1 MTLDEAIKKT
11 EEQCDHFQKMS
22 GYFLNKDQEMYVFFT
37 KEYKEAAVLAKW
49 LRELKKRREQQS
61 KDAVD
66 REAVIKEEKPV
77 KIGMEENNDA
87 ER

>member
-22 GYFLNKDQEMYVFFT
+22 GYFLNKDPEMYEFFT

-49 LRELKKRREQQS
+49 LRELKKRREQP
-61 KDAVD
+61 
-66 REAVIKEEKPV
+66 EIKEEKPV
-77 KIGMEENNDA
+77 KIGAEGTND
-87 ER
+87 ETNI